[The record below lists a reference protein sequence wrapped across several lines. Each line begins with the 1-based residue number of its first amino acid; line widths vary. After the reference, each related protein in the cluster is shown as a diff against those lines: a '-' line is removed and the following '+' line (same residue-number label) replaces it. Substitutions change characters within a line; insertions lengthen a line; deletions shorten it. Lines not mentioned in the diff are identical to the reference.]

1 MERKNAMFFKL
12 KNDWTTRTIVEAVV
26 NLVLFL
32 ALRRELKDENVIH

>member
-26 NLVLFL
+26 NGVVPG
-32 ALRRELKDENVIH
+32 ASTRAQR